1 MTSEY
6 NLLLADDH
14 SVVRQGVSLILKYS
28 LPNIKIVQTDTL
40 NGILEKLRNEPFD
53 LLILDIN
60 LPGGNNVSMI
70 EKIKSIRPEIKIL
83 MFSAFEEDVYA
94 IRYINAGANGYLNK
108 LGNEE
113 EIVEAVGKVLKTGNY
128 ISENLKEKLINDLLN
143 KNKSGNPLEKLSN
156 RELEI
161 SRLLV
166 SGYGNLE
173 IANHLNIQMSTVSTY
188 KGRIFEKL
196 DVKNV
201 VSLADLFKLYEES
214 V

>member
-6 NLLLADDH
+6 NILIADDH

-28 LPNIKIVQTDTL
+28 LPNIIINQTDTL
-40 NGILEKLRNEPFD
+40 NGVLEKMVVTTFD
-53 LLILDIN
+53 LIILDIN
-60 LPGGNNVSMI
+60 LPGGNNVLMI
-70 EKIKSIRPEIKIL
+70 EKIRGIDPNVKIL
-83 MFSAFEEDVYA
+83 MFSAFEEDLYA
-94 IRYINAGANGYLNK
+94 MRYLNSGANGYLNK

-113 EIVEAVGKVLKTGNY
+113 EIVEAVRKVMTTGKY
-128 ISENLKEKLINDLLN
+128 ISDSLKDKLINDLLN
-143 KNKSGNPLEKLSN
+143 NVSQTNPLERLSN

-166 SGYGNLE
+166 NGYGNLE

-196 DVKNV
+196 DIKNV
-201 VSLADLFKLYEES
+201 VSLADLFKLYENN
-214 V
+214 

>member
-6 NLLLADDH
+6 SILIADDH

-28 LPNIKIVQTDTL
+28 LPNIIINQTDTL
-40 NGILEKLRNEPFD
+40 NGVLEKMVVMTFD
-53 LLILDIN
+53 LIILDIN
-60 LPGGNNVSMI
+60 LPGGNNVLMI
-70 EKIKSIRPEIKIL
+70 EKIRGIDPNVKIL
-83 MFSAFEEDVYA
+83 MFSAFEEDLYA
-94 IRYINAGANGYLNK
+94 MRYLNSGANGYLNK

-113 EIVEAVGKVLKTGNY
+113 EIVEAVRKVMTTGKY
-128 ISENLKEKLINDLLN
+128 ISDSLKDKLINDLLN
-143 KNKSGNPLEKLSN
+143 NVSQTNPLERLSN

-166 SGYGNLE
+166 NGYGNLE

-196 DVKNV
+196 DIKNV
-201 VSLADLFKLYEES
+201 VSLADLFKLYEENS
-214 V
+214 

>member
-40 NGILEKLRNEPFD
+40 SGILEKLRNEPFD

-166 SGYGNLE
+166 SGYGHLE
-173 IANHLNIQMSTVSTY
+173 IANHLNIQMSTVSTN

>member
-6 NLLLADDH
+6 NILIADDH

-28 LPNIKIVQTDTL
+28 LPNIQINQTDTL
-40 NGILEKLRNEPFD
+40 NGVLEKMAVATFD
-53 LLILDIN
+53 LIILDIN
-60 LPGGNNVSMI
+60 LPGGNNVLMI
-70 EKIKSIRPEIKIL
+70 EKIRGIDPNVKIL
-83 MFSAFEEDVYA
+83 MFSAFEEDLYA
-94 IRYINAGANGYLNK
+94 MRYLNSGANGYLNK

-113 EIVEAVGKVLKTGNY
+113 EIVEAVRKVLTTGKY
-128 ISENLKEKLINDLLN
+128 ISDSLKDKLINDLLN
-143 KNKSGNPLEKLSN
+143 NVSQANPLERLSN

-166 SGYGNLE
+166 NGYGSLE

-196 DVKNV
+196 DIKNV
-201 VSLADLFKLYEES
+201 VSLADLFKLYEENS
-214 V
+214 